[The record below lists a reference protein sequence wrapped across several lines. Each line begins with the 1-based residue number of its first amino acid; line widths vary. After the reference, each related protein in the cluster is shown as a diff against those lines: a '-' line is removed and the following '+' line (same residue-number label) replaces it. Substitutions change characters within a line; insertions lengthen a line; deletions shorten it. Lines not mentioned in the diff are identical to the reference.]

1 MNDLPGDHFDYNTV
15 PISVGVLVSKQNAFF
30 LERIELE
37 ETLRKVQ
44 SEIQRSDDA
53 CADLRKAINSLGFDV
68 EPAEGLIH
76 TCKGAPHAKRRS
88 LSKR

>member
-1 MNDLPGDHFDYNTV
+1 MSDLPGDHFDYNTV

-30 LERIELE
+30 LERVELE

-44 SEIQRSDDA
+44 TEIQRSDEA
-53 CADLRKAINSLGFDV
+53 CADLRKAIKSLGFDV

-76 TCKGAPHAKRRS
+76 TCKGKANAKRRRVS
-88 LSKR
+88 